1 MATSVETEARARGLV
16 QGEAQRRYGDVR
28 TQKTLTDFLSYF
40 LLAVGAAVVLVPFG
54 WMIGTSLTA
63 RDQLFIYPPRVIP
76 QPIVWKNYGE
86 AWRSEERRVGKE
98 CRCRGGRDR

>member
-1 MATSVETEARARGLV
+1 MATTVETEARGV
-16 QGEAQRRYGDVR
+16 MTQEAGRKYGDVR
-28 TQKTLTDFLSYF
+28 KQRTLTDILTYL
-40 LLAVGAAVVLVPFG
+40 LLALGAAVVLVPFG

-63 RDQLFIYPPRVIP
+63 RDQLFVYPPRVIP
-76 QPIVWKNYGE
+76 DPIVWKNYGE